1 MTVKIRID
9 TKEWRNVTEMT
20 IARGAPCV
28 SLHAQDMLAILDD
41 LDAAH
46 ANAAHWKA
54 NHDNQVQRAM
64 ILTQRPDMPIE
75 RVSAYN
81 RMLILEARIAQME
94 CEK

>member
-1 MTVKIRID
+1 MSSQRYYNMNDSVHQVRIGMM
-9 TKEWRNVTEMT
+9 KR
-20 IARGAPCV
+20 IA
-28 SLHAQDMLAILDD
+28 
-41 LDAAH
+41 AAEDV
-46 ANAAHWKA
+46 AAHWKA

-94 CEK
+94 YEK